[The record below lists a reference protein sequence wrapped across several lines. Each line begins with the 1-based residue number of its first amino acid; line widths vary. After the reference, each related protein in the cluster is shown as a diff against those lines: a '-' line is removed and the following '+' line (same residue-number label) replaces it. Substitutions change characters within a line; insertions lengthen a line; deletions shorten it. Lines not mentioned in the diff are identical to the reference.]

1 MKKRSLIL
9 MLALFSMTTLMAQ
22 RTVTGVVSDE
32 SGEGLIGASIL
43 VKGTGTGTVTDIDG
57 SYSLELPA
65 GAETLVF
72 SYTGY
77 RTQEVPLGVSN
88 VINVTLETA
97 SELLDEVVVTGYGE
111 QSRRRVTTN
120 IASVDSRA
128 LENVSVQSF
137 EGALQGRLPGVNITG
152 NSGTLGAQQSIRVRG
167 VGSINASNQPLF
179 VVDGMVI
186 NGTIES
192 QNALGGPGTNPLVN
206 LDPNDIESV
215 DVLKDAAAAAIYG
228 SRGSNGVILITTKS
242 GKFNQRPSAQINY
255 YGGWSEPTQLF
266 DMLDGQ
272 QYAELWNRAARAVG
286 LTPED
291 NPTSFYD
298 VAAQPS
304 TNWYDETIRD
314 RAFVQ
319 ETSAN
324 VRGGTQTTKYY
335 FGATYRD
342 EDGYVKTT
350 NLQRY
355 SFRANIEQQISDKV
369 TAGIQLNPT
378 RTVNDRQN
386 EDNNVASPQTYSA
399 LFFPNVD
406 AYDENGN
413 VRDGIV
419 RTSIGR
425 AQFAGTPLGNIV
437 GQDITTTTTQILGNA
452 FVEYRPIPKLTLRT
466 QLSSQYMQIV
476 DRVKQGSGTTD
487 GFGIGGSA
495 DAGNT
500 DLFNWLWNNTATY
513 REQIGLHEFDVT
525 VGFEMQ
531 REQVDDFFVSGQTF
545 ANESLKTLAS
555 AAEITFGTG
564 TGTEST
570 FVGFLGR
577 VNYSFNNRLLLT
589 LSARVDGS
597 SRFGANNR
605 YGFFPAASAGYILF
619 DDTQGV
625 AGGAFNFLKLRGSWG
640 LTGNAAIGNF
650 DARGLIAFGNDYN
663 FIPGFMFS
671 RLENADLTWETGET
685 IDFGVEFGM
694 FNDRLRGSLAY
705 FIRDTRDLLLDV
717 PLPLTVGLQDP
728 VIAQNAGEIRNQGL
742 EFDLNFDILQGD
754 FRWTLGVNGATLDN
768 EVRRLVDNNADGE
781 DDDIVLGQN
790 LIRVGE
796 TLGSWYLV
804 DYAGVDPANGDA
816 LFFDSEGNTITSA
829 PSSARIV
836 SGSPIPTFTGGLYT
850 ELAWKGFDVRVLFQA
865 AMGHQLYLSEGRF
878 YATNMGSVWNQTA
891 DQLNAWTPENPDT
904 DVPQARLFTS
914 NGNQH
919 STRYLSDADFLRLKN
934 LQVGYTTK
942 AFGASQMRMRFFFS
956 GQNLLTFTDFAGLDP
971 EASGQDSDSATSGSI
986 FFSRPQA
993 KTYTFGVN
1001 MFF

>member
-1 MKKRSLIL
+1 
-9 MLALFSMTTLMAQ
+9 MLALFSMISLMAQ
-22 RTVTGVVSDE
+22 RTVSGVVTDE
-32 SGEGLIGASIL
+32 SGEGLIGASVL

-57 SYSLELPA
+57 SYSLEVPA
-65 GAETLVF
+65 GSETLVF

-77 RTQEVPLGVSN
+77 QTQEVPMGVSN
-88 VINVTLETA
+88 VIDIILETS

-167 VGSINASNQPLF
+167 VGSINASNQPLY
-179 VVDGMVI
+179 VVDGVII
-186 NGTIES
+186 NGNIES

-206 LDPNDIESV
+206 INPNDIESV

-242 GKFNQRPSAQINY
+242 GKFNQRPTAQVNY
-255 YGGWSEPTQLF
+255 YAGWSEPTNQF
-266 DMLDGQ
+266 DMLNGQ

-291 NPTSFYD
+291 NPETFYD

-304 TNWYDETIRD
+304 TDWFDETIRD

-319 ETSAN
+319 ETSAS

-335 FGATYRD
+335 FGGTYRD
-342 EDGYVKTT
+342 EDGFVETT

-355 SFRANIEQQISDKV
+355 SFRANIDQIISDKF
-369 TAGIQLNPT
+369 TAGIQINPT

-386 EDNNVASPQTYSA
+386 EDNNVASPQTYAA

-406 AYDENGN
+406 ARDENGE

-425 AQFAGTPLGNIV
+425 AQFAGTPLGNLV
-437 GQDITTTTTQILGNA
+437 GQDITTTTTQILANA
-452 FVEYRPIPKLTLRT
+452 YLEYRPIPKLTLRT
-466 QLSSQYMQIV
+466 SLGSQYLQIV
-476 DRVKQGSGTTD
+476 DKVKQGSGTTD

-495 DAGNT
+495 DAGNR
-500 DLFNWLWNNTATY
+500 DLFNWQWDNLATY
-513 REQIGLHEFDVT
+513 RDEIGLHDFDVT
-525 VGFEMQ
+525 LGFNMQ

-545 ANESLKTLAS
+545 ANDRLQTLAS

-564 TGTEST
+564 TGTLST
-570 FVGFLGR
+570 FVGYLGR
-577 VNYSFNNRLLLT
+577 INYSYNNRLLLT

-625 AGGAFNFLKLRGSWG
+625 PGGLFNFLKVRGSWG
-640 LTGNAAIGNF
+640 RTGNAAIGNF
-650 DARGLIAFGNDYN
+650 DARGLVAFGNDYN

-685 IDFGVEFGM
+685 TDFGVEFGM

-717 PLPLTVGLQDP
+717 PLPLTVGLVDP
-728 VIAQNAGEIRNQGL
+728 QISQNAGEIRNQGF
-742 EFDLNFDILQGD
+742 EFDLNFDILNGP
-754 FRWTLGVNGATLDN
+754 FRWTLGVNGATLNN
-768 EVRRLVDNNADGE
+768 EVRRLVDNNGDGE
-781 DDDIVLGQN
+781 DDDIVIGRN

-796 TLGSWYLV
+796 TLGSWYMV

-816 LFFDSEGNTITSA
+816 QFFDTEGNVITSA
-829 PSSARIV
+829 PSSARV
-836 SGSPIPTFTGGLYT
+836 VAGSPIPTFTGGLYT
-850 ELAWKGFDVRVLFQA
+850 ELEWKGFDLRVLFQA

-878 YATNMGSVWNQTA
+878 YANNMSATWNQTT
-891 DQLNAWTPENPDT
+891 DILNAWTPDNPNT
-904 DVPQARLFTS
+904 DVPEARLFTS

-919 STRYLSDADFLRLKN
+919 STRYLSDADFVRLRN
-934 LQVGYTTK
+934 VQFGYTTQPI
-942 AFGASQMRMRFFFS
+942 GASQMRFRFFFS

-971 EASGQDSDSATSGSI
+971 EASGQDSDDFRSGEI